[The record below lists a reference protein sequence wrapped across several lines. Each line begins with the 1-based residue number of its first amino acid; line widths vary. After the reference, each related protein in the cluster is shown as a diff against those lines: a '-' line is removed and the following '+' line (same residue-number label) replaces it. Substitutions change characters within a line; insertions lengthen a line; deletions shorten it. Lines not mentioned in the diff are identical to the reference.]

1 MAGWALAA
9 AFGGVAARWTAGAA
23 GAVGA
28 GVFAAPGEGL
38 TGMGWA
44 GADGP
49 DEG

>member
-1 MAGWALAA
+1 ML
-9 AFGGVAARWTAGAA
+9 GGAAARWTVGAA

-44 GADGP
+44 DEDWS

>member
-1 MAGWALAA
+1 M
-9 AFGGVAARWTAGAA
+9 AARWTAGA
-23 GAVGA
+23 VGFGVA

-44 GADGP
+44 DEDWS

>member
-1 MAGWALAA
+1 MEGPFAEAL
-9 AFGGVAARWTAGAA
+9 GGVAARWTV

-28 GVFAAPGEGL
+28 GVLAAPGEGL

-44 GADGP
+44 DEDRS